1 MNGNKSATANSATAG
16 DTQPPAVTN
25 CLPAPDSIQAP
36 SDTLVILH
44 LTDVGSGVDATSV
57 AISVNGTLVYTGDVA
72 SYTSAQ
78 GVCFRAGAKADYT
91 YTYQQRATYGYGRK
105 VTVAVEARDVAGNTM
120 PERTYSFATEMYA
133 FGTTKPVSVD
143 QTIFAQGQ
151 PASMSDGQGNLWVVW
166 QAGPVGR
173 RQIYAACYTPDA
185 DTYNR
190 SVQVSHST
198 GDHCNPAIAIDGTG
212 TVYVV
217 WQQNTSGKWDIYMAT
232 LGNWNTSSLRRV
244 PDSTSGTTPTSLNRT
259 NPVIA
264 ASRQPSGL
272 VAIAWQD
279 DRAGNQDI
287 YVTRSTNR
295 FETSLSY
302 RVTSNS
308 ANQTN
313 PAIAID
319 SLDTIV
325 LVWTDARHGSTDI
338 YGATSVGS
346 TWANVPVVSAGS
358 SQSSPKVVAGSSGH
372 VLYLTWVDNASG
384 NPDIFYARTDGLPT
398 SPLTGVNIVD
408 DTSGAAQQ
416 APTIAAVAGPNGND
430 RVFICW
436 EDGRNVRYSGK
447 TELYF
452 AEVGAGAIRANVPVD
467 NDGIAGNQHN
477 PALGLDRLGYPY
489 VLWADDRNPT
499 VQIYYAGVTY
509 ADPVPLVQAVLSAS
523 VGGTVGTSPSRIDTL
538 NDVSVVIPAQACPCN
553 ATISIA
559 RIHNP
564 QGYATP
570 SLRQYEFGPSGL
582 TFTQPVTITIPY
594 SGSVSSTDKTLW
606 FNTVTGAFGDPA
618 VTSIQDLA
626 VTSSLRA
633 LQFKTTHLV
642 P

>member
-1 MNGNKSATANSATAG
+1 
-16 DTQPPAVTN
+16 
-25 CLPAPDSIQAP
+25 
-36 SDTLVILH
+36 
-44 LTDVGSGVDATSV
+44 
-57 AISVNGTLVYTGDVA
+57 
-72 SYTSAQ
+72 
-78 GVCFRAGAKADYT
+78 
-91 YTYQQRATYGYGRK
+91 
-105 VTVAVEARDVAGNTM
+105 
-120 PERTYSFATEMYA
+120 
-133 FGTTKPVSVD
+133 
-143 QTIFAQGQ
+143 
-151 PASMSDGQGNLWVVW
+151 MSDGQGNLWVVW

-217 WQQNTSGKWDIYMAT
+217 WQENASGKWDIYTAT
-232 LGNWNTSSLRRV
+232 LGNWNTSSPRRV
-244 PDSTSGTTPTSLNRT
+244 PDSTSGATVTMNRT
-259 NPVIA
+259 NPAIA
-264 ASRQPSGL
+264 VSRQSSGL
-272 VAIAWQD
+272 GAIVWQD

-287 YVTRSTNR
+287 YVTKSTNK
-295 FETSLSY
+295 FQTSLSY
-302 RVTSNS
+302 RVTSNT
-308 ANQTN
+308 ADQTN

-338 YGATSVGS
+338 YGATSASS

-358 SQSSPKVVAGSSGH
+358 NQSSPKVAAGSSGH

-398 SPLTGVNIVD
+398 SPLTGVNIGD

-416 APTIAAVAGPNGND
+416 APAIAAVAGPNGND
-430 RVFICW
+430 RVFLCW

-452 AEVGAGAIRANVPVD
+452 AEVGTGAIRANVPVD

-509 ADPVPLVQAVLSAS
+509 ADPVPLAQAVLSAP
-523 VGGTVGTSPSRIDTL
+523 VGGTVGTAPSQISTL

-564 QGYATP
+564 QGYATS

-594 SGSVSSTDKTLW
+594 SGSVSSTNKTLW

-618 VTSIQDLA
+618 VTNIQDLA